1 VARRAA
7 RSARHRSTDGTV
19 ILAPLRAAGAGR
31 YNTRLMAL
39 RIVLIGQAAFGEKT
53 LERLSRNQEIVA
65 VYCPPDLPDAR
76 LDPLKAKA
84 QVMGVAVH
92 QPKSMK
98 GDEVYRQFVE
108 HRADLAVL
116 AFATVIVPQRIIEL
130 PHFGTICFH
139 PSLLPRY
146 RGGSA
151 INWQIIRGET
161 RGGLT
166 VFWTD
171 AGIDTGPVLLQKE
184 VEIGADDT
192 TGSLYFEKIFPLGLD
207 AMAEAVRLIESGIAP
222 RIEQD
227 ESLAS
232 YDPLCRDPHVAIDW
246 SRPAR
251 QVYDLVR
258 GADPQPGAW
267 AIHRGE
273 KVRLFDC
280 RLGVSSTGEPGCVVS
295 IGEHGAEIA
304 LDGAT
309 LLVRRLRLGDS
320 PKKVPPAEL
329 AREGRISAGDQL
341 LSGSSDGR

>member
-1 VARRAA
+1 
-7 RSARHRSTDGTV
+7 
-19 ILAPLRAAGAGR
+19 LPPLRAAGAGR
-31 YNTRLMAL
+31 YNTRFMAL
-39 RIVLIGQAAFGEKT
+39 RIVLVGQAAFGEKT
-53 LERLSRNQEIVA
+53 LERLSRDHEIVA
-65 VYCPPDLPDAR
+65 VYCPPDAPGGR

-84 QVMGVAVH
+84 QVMGVAVY

-98 GDEVYRQFVE
+98 GDEVHRQFAQ
-108 HRADLAVL
+108 HGADLGVL
-116 AFATVIVPQRIIEL
+116 AFVTVIVPQRIIEL
-130 PHFGTICFH
+130 PRLGTICFH

-184 VEIGADDT
+184 VEIAADDT
-192 TGSLYFEKIFPLGLD
+192 TGSLYFDKIFPLGLD
-207 AMAEAVRLIESGIAP
+207 AMEEAVRLIASGSAP
-222 RIEQD
+222 RIAQD
-227 ESLAS
+227 ESRAT

-251 QVYDLVR
+251 HVYNLVR

-273 KVRLFDC
+273 KVRFFDC
-280 RLGVSSTGEPGCVVS
+280 RLGTPSTGKPGGVLS
-295 IGEHGAEIA
+295 IGEQGAEIA

-309 LLVRRLRLGDS
+309 LLVRRLRVGES
-320 PKKVPPAEL
+320 PKKQPPAEL
-329 AREGRISAGDQL
+329 ARDGRIAAGDQL
-341 LSGSSDGR
+341 LSGSSDGA